1 MDKNDIKNTWI
12 RNSHRVQELNHWKN
26 TESETN
32 SYTGKASFTENKNGK
47 INYKGQCLNI
57 NKDMTIANTICKKCN
72 PNNILFFFSYGKYKY
87 ILPSLNF
94 VISFLGLVIL
104 FGFMR
109 KEYSVIVGF
118 MWLFIPTHTIL
129 VLNKTI
135 AKRIWGRSMIPWV
148 QLYLSLLETWALC
161 DICNWDIRICII
173 GPPMLLSQLTIINLD
188 GVYFDSKYKRISI
201 LHILVGILWRVS
213 VLYGIRMGGFTN
225 LRFRNLV
232 LLSIH
237 PTRFSLNNVSLYVSK
252 TTSMILFLFGQIYF
266 RYRHPDQAYA
276 LKTHYTIR
284 KNSEWNSINRQN
296 RISKKESLKEDLKKI
311 NALIEIQF

>member
-1 MDKNDIKNTWI
+1 MNKNNIKKTWI
-12 RNSHRVQELNHWKN
+12 KNSHRVQEINHWKN

-32 SYTGKASFTENKNGK
+32 VYTGKASFTEEINGK
-47 INYKGQCLNI
+47 IINKGQCLNI
-57 NKDMTIANTICKKCN
+57 NKNNTVANTLCKKCN
-72 PNNILFFFSYGKYKY
+72 PNNLLFFFSYGKYKY
-87 ILPSLNF
+87 ILPILNF
-94 VISFLGLVIL
+94 VISFLGIVIL
-104 FGFMR
+104 FGYMK
-109 KEYSVIVGF
+109 KEYSVVDGF
-118 MWLFIPTHTIL
+118 MWLFIPIHTIL

-135 AKRIWGRSMIPWV
+135 AKRLWGRSMILWI
-148 QLYLSLLETWALC
+148 QLYLSVLETCALC

-201 LHILVGILWRVS
+201 LHILVGIFWRIS
-213 VLYGIRMGGFTN
+213 VLYGIRMGGFTQ

-237 PTRFSLNNVSLYVSK
+237 PNKFSMNNISLYVSK
-252 TTSMILFLFGQIYF
+252 TSSMILFLFGQIYF
-266 RYRHPDQAYA
+266 RCRHPDQAYA

-284 KNSEWNSINRQN
+284 RNSEWNSINRQN
-296 RISKKESLKEDLKKI
+296 RISKKESLKDDLRKI